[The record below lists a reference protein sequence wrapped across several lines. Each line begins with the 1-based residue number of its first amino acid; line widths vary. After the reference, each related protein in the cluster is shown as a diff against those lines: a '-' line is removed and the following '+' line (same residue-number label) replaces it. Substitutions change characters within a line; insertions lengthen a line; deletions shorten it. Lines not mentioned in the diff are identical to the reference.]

1 VTASARERN
10 EAIVVKC
17 SRSAKDGVL
26 LYLRNRLILTPP
38 GSVELVM
45 ARRHNAPG
53 LSDVDCRGQPHCR
66 IRAVWNARD
75 RRCACTERSSENAL
89 VPVLAIPQRSPLPG
103 QSHLRSEAPFL
114 THLIAT
120 AELIPQTRTLRRATP
135 TEAQAAYQS
144 TVQNA
149 TAVTGVQVRQN
160 A

>member
-1 VTASARERN
+1 MSIAEVSHIAAF
-10 EAIVVKC
+10 
-17 SRSAKDGVL
+17 
-26 LYLRNRLILTPP
+26 
-38 GSVELVM
+38 
-45 ARRHNAPG
+45 APYG
-53 LSDVDCRGQPHCR
+53 TRGIGDAPAQKGP
-66 IRAVWNARD
+66 
-75 RRCACTERSSENAL
+75 SENAL
-89 VPVLAIPQRSPLPG
+89 VPVLATPQRSLLPG

-149 TAVTGVQVRQN
+149 TAVTGIQVRQN